1 MFEYLVWQICLSL
14 MVYVVTFKLSVVPY
28 ILLKKKKKKKKKK
41 RKRLQIIFNFLLK

>member
-28 ILLKKKKKKKKKK
+28 ILLKKKKKKEEKAADN
-41 RKRLQIIFNFLLK
+41 LQLSS